1 MTNELIL
8 TKQMLRPHTR
18 ALGTEI
24 RIKMSQRHP
33 WDVFLLLPSIM
44 TSSEELERLKKW
56 DIKVGLNSY

>member
-1 MTNELIL
+1 
-8 TKQMLRPHTR
+8 MLRPHTR